1 MFIIGQGLN
10 LGISDAQCLSEVI
23 AHGVSTGQDIGSLN
37 CLQGYE
43 RQRKTANLGMLGGL
57 DALHRL
63 YHTQAMPVRW
73 LRNVGLGT
81 LNGLGPFKTQ
91 IAKYAMGL

>member
-1 MFIIGQGLN
+1 
-10 LGISDAQCLSEVI
+10 VI
-23 AHGVSTGQDIGSLN
+23 ARGVASGQDVGSLI
-37 CLQGYE
+37 CLQEYE
-43 RQRKTANLGMLGGL
+43 NKRKVANLGMLGGL
-57 DALHRL
+57 DVLHRL
-63 YHTQAMPVRW
+63 YKTEAMPVKW